1 LARNEASLTS
11 RQGPALPSLGSS
23 NFSDLTFARA
33 LFAPGSMQALRLAAR
48 QAARATARGPV
59 RCKGTVSE
67 EQLFLEFG
75 KAGRQAEPWEGVT
88 YLTYTASFLVMT
100 FGLAYAPRTSI
111 KAWARD
117 EAIARN
123 NMEGTP
129 EYGGQYAGS
138 DGAHNFVKSAVGEM
152 PVLVEAG
159 GDGDDD
165 DE

>member
-1 LARNEASLTS
+1 
-11 RQGPALPSLGSS
+11 
-23 NFSDLTFARA
+23 
-33 LFAPGSMQALRLAAR
+33 MQALRLAAR

-117 EAIARN
+117 EAIALWRSLSLRSFAAFAVPSALYAVDN
-123 NMEGTP
+123 NLVYLILARIDAATTHCDQNLSRFRRRGWDDARLDAVKRRLAP
-129 EYGGQYAGS
+129 EQT
-138 DGAHNFVKSAVGEM
+138 AVHRGHCCR
-152 PVLVEAG
+152 
-159 GDGDDD
+159 DRR
-165 DE
+165 